1 MRRRRKSLYIEA
13 VDRYSVDS
21 RFRMLDLHVV
31 ESSIRSCLNW
41 CSHLLHGSWMKV
53 RGKNASRSVSLDRN
67 ESDREKILQYDLGI
81 EIIQH
86 DSIRL
91 DIEIDGEIEEK
102 TFDLV
107 RRLGID
113 IKIISP
119 DFDLHLTAAVSIIE
133 LQP

>member
-1 MRRRRKSLYIEA
+1 M
-13 VDRYSVDS
+13 
-21 RFRMLDLHVV
+21 
-31 ESSIRSCLNW
+31 
-41 CSHLLHGSWMKV
+41 

>member
-1 MRRRRKSLYIEA
+1 M
-13 VDRYSVDS
+13 
-21 RFRMLDLHVV
+21 
-31 ESSIRSCLNW
+31 
-41 CSHLLHGSWMKV
+41 

-119 DFDLHLTAAVSIIE
+119 DFDLHLTAGVSIIE